1 MPPDA
6 PRPENRTLPLT
17 PRRLSRRGSRSSSCW
32 PMLQEP
38 LSTRAIAEQL
48 GRSKGEIF
56 RMVFVLVE
64 RGYLVR
70 NSVTDELSL
79 SNRLFELGMRTPRSR
94 QLMEVAVPA
103 MEHLSE
109 ATGQSAHLVVINRG
123 ETVVIATAAG
133 GADINFTL
141 RLGYRRPALDATS
154 GQIIIAFQDAAR
166 RAQLINRQHLPVRR
180 PDRYC
185 RAHRATRRYRRAG
198 LSRSRK
204 AMTSSVSLT
213 LGCQFWEST
222 AVPSR
227 ASSFPTSIAMGL
239 RRATRM
245 FCVTCSKRARTSPT
259 ALANRQESP
268 SGPAP
273 HTSAQIVRH

>member
-1 MPPDA
+1 MSLDA
-6 PRPENRTLPLT
+6 PKPESHSPAYSAPALEKGLEIIE
-17 PRRLSRRGSRSSSCW
+17 L
-32 PMLQEP
+32 LADAVEP

-56 RMVFVLVE
+56 RMVYVLVE

-79 SNRLFELGMRTPRSR
+79 SNRLFELGMRTPRTR

-123 ETVVIATAAG
+123 ETIVIATAVG

-154 GQIIIAFQDAAR
+154 GQIIVAFQDAVR
-166 RAQLINRQHLPVRR
+166 RARLIKDSVSVSGAKIDIAEL
-180 PDRYC
+180 
-185 RAHRATRRYRRAG
+185 ATRLDAIAEQGYLVAESHDVVGVTDIGVPILGRHGRAIASMVVPYLNRHG
-198 LSRSRK
+198 APPRHQNVLQDLIK
-204 AMTSSVSLT
+204 TSQDIADD
-213 LGCQFWEST
+213 LG
-222 AVPSR
+222 
-227 ASSFPTSIAMGL
+227 
-239 RRATRM
+239 
-245 FCVTCSKRARTSPT
+245 
-259 ALANRQESP
+259 
-268 SGPAP
+268 
-273 HTSAQIVRH
+273 